1 MEKLEAG
8 QLDLQLKPQ
17 LLRPIVEQALEI
29 NQPYAER
36 YQVTWQLEPVAS
48 DPMVLVDERRL
59 QQVLSNYLSN
69 AAKFSH
75 AGGLIQVQVLIEGD
89 EVEVQVVDQGIG
101 IAEEQQL
108 LLFNKF
114 IQLDNSNARQ
124 RGGTG
129 LGLAICKE
137 LVERMDG
144 QVGVRS
150 REGAGAC
157 FWFRLP
163 LSRAVL

>member
-1 MEKLEAG
+1 MATKEEEAKEALAA
-8 QLDLQLKPQ
+8 QL
-17 LLRPIVEQALEI
+17 A
-29 NQPYAER
+29 
-36 YQVTWQLEPVAS
+36 
-48 DPMVLVDERRL
+48 L
-59 QQVLSNYLSN
+59 QQEELELKKKEELEQLNQEIALGEQKK
-69 AAKFSH
+69 AEALTQKEDEMKQKF
-75 AGGLIQVQVLIEGD
+75 
-89 EVEVQVVDQGIG
+89 
-101 IAEEQQL
+101 AEEQQL

-163 LSRAVL
+163 LSRTVL